1 MSRSERR
8 AARIR
13 SDVPI
18 DKVLALY
25 GYDIRTDGS
34 REQQFRCDLHGDGN
48 DGKPSARCYP
58 ESASWYCWACN
69 RSRDA
74 IQTVREKEGLGF
86 LQAVERLEQHFHL
99 PSLPWE
105 DSDRAPEKEDVFSG
119 VFDTTANVF
128 EREKSRTE
136 RLIHSLVTEKMLA
149 LSATLTF
156 MEEFDRLRVVSEANP
171 EGYADDM
178 AALRARIIQRMSGSC
193 TAS

>member
-86 LQAVERLEQHFHL
+86 AQAIERLEQHFHL

-105 DSDRAPEKEDVFSG
+105 DSDRAPEKEDLFSG
-119 VFDTTANVF
+119 VFEVAGSGF
-128 EREKSRTE
+128 EREKLRLE
-136 RLIHSLVTEKMLA
+136 RLLKSMCQEKMVA
-149 LSATLTF
+149 LETVLSF
-156 MEEFDRLRVVSEANP
+156 IEEFDRLKTVSEANP
-171 EGYADDM
+171 DGYIDDM
-178 AALRARIIQRMSGSC
+178 AALRARVIHRMGAQC